1 MWNDRTLEADIE
13 YAAEMVREGLATTQ
27 QAAHAC
33 GIPISTL
40 QAHLDGATAA
50 ADPRTADTTH
60 ALTGS
65 SSADPEQR
73 DAASESPHHPTR
85 QVTTAADAQQTT
97 PIVETTDYFVFF
109 REHNRWVWKRV
120 DASGNI
126 VKTCE
131 GGFPFYLDCVA
142 DARPHGFG
150 GRPLFIFAASDI
162 AALNASD
169 KTL

>member
-33 GIPISTL
+33 GISVSAL
-40 QAHLDGATAA
+40 QAHLDGTGVVPASH
-50 ADPRTADTTH
+50 DPDSVF

-65 SSADPEQR
+65 VASSPEQHTLTNTVGNTSLQ
-73 DAASESPHHPTR
+73 DPTGS
-85 QVTTAADAQQTT
+85 DAQQIT
-97 PIVETTDYFVFF
+97 PVVDTTDYFVFF
-109 REHNRWVWKRV
+109 REQDRWVWKRV
-120 DASGNI
+120 DSSGNI

-162 AALNASD
+162 AALNAPD
-169 KTL
+169 KAP